1 MGILINSFCIPQ
13 IHLSHYILLPPH
25 VTSSEEISPCSEA
38 FPRCGPPV
46 VRLLITPVYS
56 LPWPP
61 HPGLSPADLIS
72 LCSPPSLLQPPW
84 PLALLQHTNFTPASR
99 PSCVLSALSRRS
111 FQVLPGSLP
120 NSVPSSAQMS
130 PLQSAL
136 SCPQVWVTHLLSC
149 QQTRPLYLTLLF
161 LIALISTWNCILFTR
176 LYFLTL
182 VPLLC
187 RLCEGR
193 EVWGPSPYS

>member
-120 NSVPSSAQMS
+120 NSVPSSAK
-130 PLQSAL
+130 
-136 SCPQVWVTHLLSC
+136 CHLFRVPFPAHRSEWLTSY
-149 QQTRPLYLTLLF
+149 PASKLDHFISLY
-161 LIALISTWNCILFTR
+161 S
-176 LYFLTL
+176 
-182 VPLLC
+182 
-187 RLCEGR
+187 
-193 EVWGPSPYS
+193 SS